1 MRSSSALFTGGEK
14 SEQIKMWDVRA
25 RKTVDELATG
35 NTGVAS
41 MAWDPKR
48 SALYVATECIY
59 MDRMGSHHDYRK
71 ARIPKWAHKNPI
83 ADTDGEDVSQ
93 GEGGEDEDFDD
104 DDDDERYW
112 PDRAYHG
119 EDYFG
124 YAFDAG
130 EHRLCTSSCY
140 ASGLCM
146 AVLTSLRQTDMPL
159 RRILTQWPSLSM
171 VKLAC
176 MTRIG
181 DRKTMSVSVRWC

>member
-1 MRSSSALFTGGEK
+1 MVALSALFTGGEK

-25 RKTVDELATG
+25 RKAVYELATG

-71 ARIPKWAHKNPI
+71 ARIPRWAHRESMPGTD
-83 ADTDGEDVSQ
+83 AEEDGEDE
-93 GEGGEDEDFDD
+93 GEDEEDEDEDF

-130 EHRLCTSSCY
+130 DHRLCAYKC
-140 ASGLCM
+140 
-146 AVLTSLRQTDMPL
+146 
-159 RRILTQWPSLSM
+159 
-171 VKLAC
+171 
-176 MTRIG
+176 
-181 DRKTMSVSVRWC
+181 SVSNVSQY